1 MAKQA
6 SKSIESHERAGI
18 LQNVNCARFI
28 YIYIYM
34 CIYVYIED
42 AAWHREVAGHEREK
56 SRAKI
61 MDFEAG

>member
-6 SKSIESHERAGI
+6 SMSIESHERAGFYKTLI
-18 LQNVNCARFI
+18 ARGL
-28 YIYIYM
+28 YTARYS
-34 CIYVYIED
+34 IEAD
-42 AAWHREVAGHEREK
+42 VREK

>member
-28 YIYIYM
+28 YIHIYI
-34 CIYVYIED
+34 CIED